1 MRCVQKVFWKS
12 REIDKKSKE
21 AKEPLIAEETE
32 YKEDKYA
39 LWGAHKKA
47 VLKGKMEPLQVHTF
61 NTLTPPSWTVNSSE
75 YNNRI
80 EIEYSPATRINNYL
94 NSLSQDQCTKLI
106 NQFGKMLEEL

>member
-1 MRCVQKVFWKS
+1 MRIGVQKVFWKD

-47 VLKGKMEPLQVHTF
+47 VLKCNMEPLQVYTF
-61 NTLTPPSWTVNSSE
+61 NTPNLPPWTVNSPE
-75 YNNRI
+75 YNRI

>member
-1 MRCVQKVFWKS
+1 MQKVFWKD

-39 LWGAHKKA
+39 

-61 NTLTPPSWTVNSSE
+61 NTLSSPSWTVNSPE
-75 YNNRI
+75 YNRI

-94 NSLSQDQCTKLI
+94 NSISQDQCTKLI

>member
-1 MRCVQKVFWKS
+1 MFWKS

-21 AKEPLIAEETE
+21 AKEPLIAEESE

-39 LWGAHKKA
+39 LWGEHKKA

-61 NTLTPPSWTVNSSE
+61 NTLSSLSWTVNSPE
-75 YNNRI
+75 YNRI

>member
-1 MRCVQKVFWKS
+1 MFKKCFGKIE
-12 REIDKKSKE
+12 EIDKKSKE

-32 YKEDKYA
+32 YKEDK
-39 LWGAHKKA
+39 KA

-61 NTLTPPSWTVNSSE
+61 NTLSSPSWTVNSPE
-75 YNNRI
+75 YNRI

-94 NSLSQDQCTKLI
+94 NSISQDQCTKLI

>member
-21 AKEPLIAEETE
+21 TKEPLIAEETE

-61 NTLTPPSWTVNSSE
+61 NTLNPPSWTVNSPE
-75 YNNRI
+75 YNRI
-80 EIEYSPATRINNYL
+80 EIEYSPATRIENYL

>member
-1 MRCVQKVFWKS
+1 MRCVQKVFWKI
-12 REIDKKSKE
+12 RETDRKYKE

-32 YKEDKYA
+32 YKED
-39 LWGAHKKA
+39 KKA

-61 NTLTPPSWTVNSSE
+61 NTLSPTSWTVNSSE

-80 EIEYSPATRINNYL
+80 EVEYNPSERLKNYF

-106 NQFGKMLEEL
+106 NQLGKMLEEL

>member
-1 MRCVQKVFWKS
+1 MRRCVQKVFWKS

-21 AKEPLIAEETE
+21 TKEPLIAEETE

-61 NTLTPPSWTVNSSE
+61 NTLSSPSWTVNSPE
-75 YNNRI
+75 YNRI